1 MSLHYLLDGYNIL
14 HQIPGLLHQEVDQ
27 QRLVLVREIERASP
41 HGSGRNRVTLIFDG
55 RPGPVPAI
63 QSAAVKVIFS
73 MDRSAD
79 DRIREAVLA
88 SKNARQLIVVT
99 DDRALQYAVRAEG
112 AQVLGVNEL
121 ARLRSPGGGKQ
132 PRAGKTLT
140 QAEVERINKEL
151 EERWL
156 KGDES
161 GGNA

>member
-1 MSLHYLLDGYNIL
+1 M
-14 HQIPGLLHQEVDQ
+14 
-27 QRLVLVREIERASP
+27 VREIERASP

-112 AQVLGVNEL
+112 AQVLGVNEFL